1 MNQSR
6 YAVVLAA
13 GTGQRFRALAGPDQD
28 KLLAPCKGL
37 DGQLRPV
44 LEQVL
49 RTLCPLTAH
58 CLVVTRHDTP
68 QRTALAHAYG
78 CQVVLIDSAGMGDS
92 LAAAVRACPDADG
105 WLVVLGDMPYIEGG
119 TYRTLLEGISES
131 RIRVPLGQR
140 GRGHPVGF
148 GRVFA
153 QDLQALEG
161 DQGGKRLLT
170 VENVDEIAIDDP
182 GIYQDVDQ
190 PGDLLI

>member
-1 MNQSR
+1 MSEGR
-6 YAVVLAA
+6 WALVLAA

-49 RTLCPLTAH
+49 HTLCPVAEH

-68 QRTALAHAYG
+68 QRATLAHAYG
-78 CQVVLIDSAGMGDS
+78 CQVLLIDSAGMGDS
-92 LAAAVRACPDADG
+92 LAAAVTACPEADG
-105 WLVVLGDMPYIEGG
+105 WLVVLGDMPYVEGR
-119 TYRTLLEGISES
+119 TYRALLDAIHES
-131 RIRVPLGQR
+131 RIRVPLGAW

-148 GRVFA
+148 GRGFA
-153 QDLQALEG
+153 EALQGLEG

-170 VENVDEIAIDDP
+170 AGNVDEVAIDDP
-182 GIYQDVDQ
+182 GIYQDIDR
-190 PGDLLI
+190 PSDLMA